1 MDDRELLA
9 LAARAAGIEN
19 LALPGASVIVR
30 SDGDGYSCTWRPL
43 DDHRDA
49 LELLADLRV
58 SLNYSGRYVRA
69 RIYQQ
74 GQPAV
79 SVREK
84 IDGRVY
90 GHRHIA
96 TRRAIVRAAAAMG
109 KALPLNA
116 SLSGPAR
123 SDGSA

>member
-1 MDDRELLA
+1 M
-9 LAARAAGIEN
+9 
-19 LALPGASVIVR
+19 
-30 SDGDGYSCTWRPL
+30 
-43 DDHRDA
+43 
-49 LELLADLRV
+49 ELLADLRV
-58 SLNYSGRYVRA
+58 SINYSGRYVRA

-96 TRRAIVRAAAAMG
+96 TRRAIVRAAAEIA
-109 KALPLNA
+109 KTLPLNLVLERGGA
-116 SLSGPAR
+116 V
-123 SDGSA
+123 